1 MSHIIPLFLHFLK
14 CLCYTE
20 DMEEQSKYAFG
31 IDVGT
36 ENVRAVALE
45 IRGEDEIKVI
55 AYGEAEN
62 EKGMRKGIVTDL
74 SGPAEA
80 TDKALKVVEGMSGVN
95 VDAAYVSINGAHISS
110 EKVSGMIAVSS
121 MAGITNEDLDRLEDT
136 AMSGRITNNRQV
148 LDVVPLNYTLDGQS
162 GIRQPLGMV
171 ASKIELLANVVSGL
185 TPSVDALGRAM
196 ASANLRVLRFMPTSV
211 AAARAVLTEKQMEN
225 GVCVIDFGAST
236 TSVAVYDEGD
246 LQYIGVVPAG
256 SINITKDLAISLELN
271 TEAAEEIKLRYVTAD
286 FTPNDKEITMRHN
299 GETITFMKDDV
310 NEIVKARLI
319 DIFEHVAE
327 HLARA
332 GYAQKLPEGAVLVG
346 AGANMR
352 GIAGFA
358 KEILKMATR
367 VGVPGDGLKGV
378 IENIEK
384 PEYATAIGLALSMA
398 DDGRFSGADDEKEKK
413 PFSLF
418 GLFKK
423 KK

>member
-1 MSHIIPLFLHFLK
+1 
-14 CLCYTE
+14 
-20 DMEEQSKYAFG
+20 MEEQSKYAFG

-45 IRGEDEIKVI
+45 IRGEEDIKVI

-62 EKGMRKGIVTDL
+62 KKGMRKGIVTDL

-80 TDKALKVVEGMSGVN
+80 TDKALKTVESMSGVN
-95 VDAAYVSINGAHISS
+95 VDAAYVSINGSHISS
-110 EKVSGMIAVSS
+110 ETVTGMIAVSS
-121 MAGITNEDLDRLEDT
+121 NEGITNEELNRLEDT
-136 AMSGRITNNRQV
+136 AMSGRITSNKQV
-148 LDVVPLNYTLDGQS
+148 LDVIPLNYTLDGQS

-171 ASKIELLANVVSGL
+171 ANKIEIVANVVSGL

-196 ASANLRVLRFMPTSV
+196 AAANLRVLRFMPTSV
-211 AAARAVLTEKQMEN
+211 AAARAVLSEKQLEN

-256 SINITKDLAISLELN
+256 AVNITKDLAISLELN
-271 TEAAEEIKLRYVTAD
+271 TDAAEEIKLRYVTAD
-286 FTPNDKEITMRHN
+286 FAPTGKEVTMRHN
-299 GETITFMKDDV
+299 GETISFKKDEV
-310 NEIVKARLI
+310 NEIVKARLV

-327 HLARA
+327 HLERA

-346 AGANMR
+346 AGANMK

-358 KEILKMATR
+358 KEVLKMATR
-367 VGVPGDGLKGV
+367 VGVPGNGLKGV
-378 IENIEK
+378 VEDIEK
-384 PEYATAIGLALSMA
+384 PEYAAAIGLALSMA
-398 DDGRFSGADDEKEKK
+398 DDGKTSGVEDEKEKK

>member
-1 MSHIIPLFLHFLK
+1 
-14 CLCYTE
+14 
-20 DMEEQSKYAFG
+20 MEEQSKYAFG

-45 IRGEDEIKVI
+45 IKDEDLVKVI
-55 AYGEAEN
+55 AYGEAKN

-80 TDKALKVVEGMSGVN
+80 TDKALKIVEGMSGVN
-95 VDAAYVSINGAHISS
+95 VDSAYVSINGSHISS
-110 EKVSGMIAVSS
+110 EKVSGMIAISS
-121 MAGITNEDLDRLEDT
+121 NEGITNEELDRLENT
-136 AMSGRITNNRQV
+136 AMSGRFTNNRQV
-148 LDVVPLNYTLDGQS
+148 LDVIPLNYTLDGQS
-162 GIRQPLGMV
+162 GIRQPLGMT
-171 ASKIELLANVVSGL
+171 ANKIEIVANVVSGL

-196 ASANLRVLRFMPTSV
+196 ASANLRVLRFMPTSM
-211 AAARAVLTEKQMEN
+211 AAARAVLSEKQLEN

-256 SINITKDLAISLELN
+256 AVNITKDLAISLELN

-299 GETITFMKDDV
+299 GETITFMKSDV
-310 NEIVKARLI
+310 NTIVKDRLV
-319 DIFEHVAE
+319 DIFERVAE
-327 HLARA
+327 HLERA

-346 AGANMR
+346 AGANMK
-352 GIAGFA
+352 GLPGFA

-367 VGVPGDGLKGV
+367 VGVPGNGLKGV
-378 IENIEK
+378 VEDIEK

-398 DDGRFSGADDEKEKK
+398 DDGKTSGFEDDKEKK
-413 PFSLF
+413 PFSIF

>member
-1 MSHIIPLFLHFLK
+1 
-14 CLCYTE
+14 
-20 DMEEQSKYAFG
+20 MEEQSKYAFG
-31 IDVGT
+31 VDVGT

-45 IRGEDEIKVI
+45 IKGEDVKVI
-55 AYGEAEN
+55 AYGSAAN

-95 VDAAYVSINGAHISS
+95 VDSAYVSINGSHLSS
-110 EKVSGMIAVSS
+110 EQVTGMIAVSS
-121 MAGITNEDLDRLEDT
+121 GEGITNEDLDRLEDT
-136 AMSGRITNNRQV
+136 AMSGRITSNRQV
-148 LDVVPLNYTLDGQS
+148 LDVIPLNYTLDGQS

-171 ASKIELLANVVSGL
+171 ANKIEIVANVISGL

-196 ASANLRVLRFMPTSV
+196 AQATLRVLRFVPTPV

-236 TSVAVYDEGD
+236 TSIAIYDEGD

-256 SINITKDLAISLELN
+256 AVNITKDLAISLEMN
-271 TEAAEEIKLRYVTAD
+271 TAVAEEIKLRYVTAD
-286 FTPNDKEITMRHN
+286 FAVTDKEIAMRHN
-299 GETITFMKDDV
+299 GESVTFSKDEV
-310 NEIVKARLI
+310 NQVVKERLI
-319 DIFEHVAE
+319 DIFSHVYE
-327 HLARA
+327 HLERA
-332 GYAQKLPEGAVLVG
+332 GYAQKLPEGAVLTG
-346 AGANMR
+346 AGSNMK

-367 VGVPGDGLKGV
+367 VGVPGAGLSGV
-378 IENIEK
+378 IEDIEK
-384 PEYATAIGLALSMA
+384 PEYAVAIGLALTMA
-398 DDGRFSGADDEKEKK
+398 DDGKFSGAEEEKEKK

>member
-1 MSHIIPLFLHFLK
+1 
-14 CLCYTE
+14 
-20 DMEEQSKYAFG
+20 MEEQSKYAFG

-45 IRGEDEIKVI
+45 IIGEETVKVI
-55 AYGEAEN
+55 AYGEAQN

-80 TDKALKVVEGMSGVN
+80 ADKALKIVEGMSGVN
-95 VDAAYVSINGAHISS
+95 VDSAYVSINGSHIAS

-121 MAGITNEDLDRLEDT
+121 GEGITNEDLNRLEDT

-162 GIRQPLGMV
+162 GIRQPLGMT
-171 ASKIELLANVVSGL
+171 ANKIEIVANVVSGL

-196 ASANLRVLRFMPTSV
+196 AQARLRVLRFMPTAV

-246 LQYIGVVPAG
+246 LQYVGVIPAG
-256 SINITKDLAISLELN
+256 AVNITKDLAISLELN

-286 FTPNDKEITMRHN
+286 FVPTGKEITMRHG
-299 GETITFMKDDV
+299 GETTTFNKDAV
-310 NEIVKARLI
+310 NEVVKDRLV
-319 DIFEHVAE
+319 DIFQHVYE
-327 HLARA
+327 HLERA
-332 GYAQKLPEGAVLVG
+332 GYAQKLPEGAVIVG
-346 AGANMR
+346 SGANMK
-352 GIAGFA
+352 GLAGFV
-358 KEILKMATR
+358 KENLKMATR
-367 VGVPGDGLKGV
+367 IGVPGKGLSGV
-378 IENIEK
+378 VEEIER

-398 DDGRFSGADDEKEKK
+398 DDGKFSGVEDEKGKHS
-413 PFSLF
+413 FSLF

>member
-1 MSHIIPLFLHFLK
+1 
-14 CLCYTE
+14 
-20 DMEEQSKYAFG
+20 MEEQSKYAFG

-45 IRGEDEIKVI
+45 IRNEDTIKVI
-55 AYGEAEN
+55 AYGEAKN
-62 EKGMRKGIVTDL
+62 ERGMRKGIVTDL
-74 SGPAEA
+74 YGPAEA
-80 TDKALKVVEGMSGVN
+80 TDKALKIAESMSGVN
-95 VDAAYVSINGAHISS
+95 VDAAYVSINGSHISS

-121 MAGITNEDLDRLEDT
+121 GSSITSEDLDRLEDT

-148 LDVVPLNYTLDGQS
+148 LDVIPINYTLDGQT
-162 GIRQPLGMV
+162 GIRQPLGMT
-171 ASKIELLANVVSGL
+171 ANKIEIVANVVSGL

-246 LQYIGVVPAG
+246 LQYIGVIPAG
-256 SINITKDLAISLELN
+256 SVNITKDLAISLEIN
-271 TEAAEEIKLRYVTAD
+271 TEAAEDIKLRYVSAD
-286 FTPNDKEITMRHN
+286 FVPADKEITMRHD
-299 GETITFMKDDV
+299 GETITFSKNDV
-310 NEIVKARLI
+310 NAIVKDRLV

-346 AGANMR
+346 AGSNMR
-352 GIAGFA
+352 GLSGFV

-367 VGVPGDGLKGV
+367 IGKPGEGLRGV
-378 IENIEK
+378 IEDIEK
-384 PEYATAIGLALSMA
+384 PEFATAIGLALSMA
-398 DDGRFSGADDEKEKK
+398 DDGKFSGMDEEKEKK

-423 KK
+423 K